1 MKTFEVKTPWATTPD
16 CTLAVSRYANNDHIA
31 LGIWCEDGPFADLT
45 VNLPDVKRYPKN
57 FGYVDTNNFPQGLE
71 LIERLGIGKWTGILK
86 PSGWCTYPLY
96 EFDEAVL
103 KEWTEGE

>member
-31 LGIWCEDGPFADLT
+31 ISIWCEDGPFADLT

-57 FGYVDTNNFPQGLE
+57 FGYVDTNNFPQGVQ
-71 LIERLGIGKWTGILK
+71 LIMRLGIGKLTGTYAS
-86 PSGWCTYPLY
+86 SGYCSYPLC
-96 EFDEAVL
+96 EFNEAAVHDY
-103 KEWTEGE
+103 TA